1 MVASEEPRVVAST
14 SYDCPGG
21 VHCGRFPASA
31 VFSLGQDMLVGDN
44 KFNFWLAPQE
54 KAGAEQ
60 GFTLDLGSAQ
70 NAVGVRLKNTHNLQ
84 FRDRGT
90 KRFRLLGSSRSS
102 SGPWQTI
109 LEAKLKDSRQQ
120 KSPPVQKLLFENP
133 LLVRF
138 VKFELLEFWGDG
150 GGLQHFSVLT
160 EGDAGDCFTWE
171 STSGFTK
178 SLTSYK
184 INHPGVRQPKKGGDY
199 AL

>member
-1 MVASEEPRVVAST
+1 
-14 SYDCPGG
+14 
-21 VHCGRFPASA
+21 
-31 VFSLGQDMLVGDN
+31 MLVGDN

-70 NAVGVRLKNTHNLQ
+70 NAVGVRLKNTHNRQ
-84 FRDRGT
+84 WRDRGT

-171 STSGFTK
+171 STHK
-178 SLTSYK
+178 WSYQISDVLQNLSSRCK
-184 INHPGVRQPKKGGDY
+184 TAQERWRLRTLIIQIYHPGVRQPKKGGDY
-199 AL
+199 AH